1 MSNPSSPPLTPPSSP
16 PSQPPEFPPIEP
28 TNFDPIIV
36 GTSLPSSVL
45 SAAASSAGKTVLHL
59 DPNPFY
65 GSLFSSLPPLS
76 LSSLLLPTRR
86 LLSAVDLP
94 PLPPH
99 LHPLAPKFSLDVSGP
114 RVLFSADA
122 SIDLLVKS
130 GVSDYMQFKAIDESL
145 IFDVDSRRL
154 ISVPDSR
161 AAIFKDKGL
170 SLKEKNQLMKL
181 FKLVQLHLSG
191 DDDDA
196 RISEDD
202 LERPFFEFLSKML
215 LPKKI
220 IGYGFSC
227 LFVWDWILFAYV
239 SYNVGRFLIV
249 LNYELFETRE
259 HYGFLCFFVIEFLSS
274 IHLKITI

>member
-220 IGYGFSC
+220 IGI
-227 LFVWDWILFAYV
+227 ILYAIALADYDQE
-239 SYNVGRFLIV
+239 N
-249 LNYELFETRE
+249 
-259 HYGFLCFFVIEFLSS
+259 IEASNDLLKTKDGIDRLALYHSS
-274 IHLKITI
+274 IGRYYACQ